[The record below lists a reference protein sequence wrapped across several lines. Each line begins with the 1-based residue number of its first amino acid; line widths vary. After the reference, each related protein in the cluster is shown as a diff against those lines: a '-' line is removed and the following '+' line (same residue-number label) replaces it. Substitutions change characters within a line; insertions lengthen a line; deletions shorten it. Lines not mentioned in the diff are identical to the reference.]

1 LIHVLLR
8 SLALMGTLGATA
20 PEPSGQTPVTPVSV
34 DSPTV
39 TLVMQREARTGEPVP
54 IALRATN
61 ATERP
66 LTLYLRGRPVTFDL
80 VVAATDGTV
89 LWRRLA
95 GAVISMVL
103 QVRTLAP
110 GETLEFKDTWK
121 QTTKA
126 GRVPPGDYVVTGEL
140 PTDGPRPFVT
150 PSVALRILPPAGR

>member
-1 LIHVLLR
+1 MNHVLLR
-8 SLALMGTLGATA
+8 GFALIATLGAPA
-20 PEPSGQTPVTPVSV
+20 PEPPGQTPVTPASV

-39 TLVMQREARTGEPVP
+39 TLVVPPEVRAGEPVP
-54 IALRATN
+54 MTLRATN
-61 ATERP
+61 ATDRP
-66 LTLYLRGRPVTFDL
+66 LTLYLRGRPVAFDL
-80 VVAATDGTV
+80 VVAGTDGTV

-121 QTTKA
+121 QATKA
-126 GRVPPGDYVVTGEL
+126 GHRVLPGEYVVTGEL

-150 PSVALRILPPAGR
+150 APVALRILPAGR